1 MTLAAWSLRE
11 VKDLF
16 SLGPCTSMKQ
26 EGQHVVQSQ
35 RRGKQSL
42 RVNVEPVSWE
52 GIPAG
57 MPGHSPGEMKIT
69 ATTSQESGPG
79 TPDCASYTLS

>member
-1 MTLAAWSLRE
+1 MAAWSLRE

-16 SLGPCTSMKQ
+16 SLGPCTSMQQ

-35 RRGKQSL
+35 RRGKPSL
-42 RVNVEPVSWE
+42 CVNLEPVSCE
-52 GIPAG
+52 GT
-57 MPGHSPGEMKIT
+57 PGEMKIT

-79 TPDCASYTLS
+79 TPGCASHTLS